1 MAEPERRQREP
12 SRDFFRPSVRPVSR
26 MACRSTHP
34 LRRVS
39 TIFWLSL
46 PVVLTGCSSGKP
58 ANDTAVGPSANSG
71 PTSVAS
77 AATAATDT
85 SEPRSES
92 EGVTLRTADTQLFQQ
107 VLQQHQGQVVLV
119 DFWATWCISCKK
131 NFPKIV
137 GYGAKYKDAGLTIV
151 SVSIDDPAAQEEALR
166 FLKSIKAN
174 HINLISKWGAGTE
187 SAERFD
193 FSGEVPFYRLY
204 DRQGQLKYEFSAN
217 AQSTRNME
225 PLEQIETRIQE
236 LLHEPAS

>member
-1 MAEPERRQREP
+1 MAR
-12 SRDFFRPSVRPVSR
+12 
-26 MACRSTHP
+26 RSTHP
-34 LRRVS
+34 LRIVL

-46 PVVLTGCSSGKP
+46 PVVLTGCSPGKP
-58 ANDTAVGPSANSG
+58 ANGTAVGPAANRG

-77 AATAATDT
+77 AAATDT
-85 SEPRSES
+85 SEPWSES
-92 EGVTLRTADTQLFQQ
+92 EGVTLRTADTQVFQQ
-107 VLQQHQGQVVLV
+107 VLHEHQGQVVLV

-217 AQSTRNME
+217 AQLTRNME